1 MGLALRTR
9 QFNTEEFHR
18 MADAGIFGE
27 NDRLE
32 LIDGGIFEMTP
43 IGPFHAECVRR
54 LTKLLYQRVGNHA
67 EVSVQNP
74 IQLGPQTELYPDI
87 ALLRARQQGYRLSH
101 PGPKDILLLI
111 EAGDTSFETDRT
123 TKIPRYAQAGIP
135 EVWLIDLAGSQVH
148 VYTGPSLSSYKNIR
162 VLRGADALQVT
173 LLPAC
178 RVTVDEIVQF

>member
-1 MGLALRTR
+1 MGVALRAR

-18 MADAGIFGE
+18 MADAGILGGD
-27 NDRLE
+27 DRLE
-32 LIDGGIFEMTP
+32 LIDGEIFEMTP

-54 LTKLLYQRVGNHA
+54 LTKILVQRVGNHA
-67 EVSVQNP
+67 EVSVHNP

-87 ALLRARQQGYRLSH
+87 ALLQVRQQGYRQSH

-123 TKIPRYAQAGIP
+123 TKIPRYAQAAIP
-135 EVWLIDLAGSQVH
+135 EVWLIDIPGSQVH
-148 VYTGPSLSSYKNIR
+148 VYTEPSLNNYKNIR
-162 VLRGADALQVT
+162 VLRAADALQAT

-178 RVTVDEIVQF
+178 RLTVDEIV